1 MKKMVKRINKMSFKN
16 STIFLFEKRLLVQEG
31 LYILSIKI
39 PNKVRHYE
47 YQAFGDEGYQ
57 YMAEVIVGG
66 VYKKDDKKIAQNY
79 IFLTIES
86 IQDIFLQVRIHME
99 DGQILHYHEFVDIG
113 ELYKEI
119 KPPVPPPQN
128 VKMIVT
134 EAIQLEDKKND
145 KEDDEDD
152 KEDDEDD
159 DEDDEEDDD
168 DDEKM

>member
-1 MKKMVKRINKMSFKN
+1 MKKRFDKMSFQQ
-16 STIFLFEKRLLVQEG
+16 STMFVFEKRLVVQDG

-47 YQAFGDEGYQ
+47 YQAFGDEGHQ

-79 IFLTIES
+79 IYITMES
-86 IQDIFLQVRIHME
+86 MQDLFFQVKIHME

-119 KPPVPPPQN
+119 KPIVPPPQN
-128 VKMIVT
+128 VKMTVKEVIKV
-134 EAIQLEDKKND
+134 ESEDV
-145 KEDDEDD
+145 
-152 KEDDEDD
+152 
-159 DEDDEEDDD
+159 EDDEEDEEEEE
-168 DDEKM
+168 DEESENLK

>member
-1 MKKMVKRINKMSFKN
+1 MKKRIDKMSFQQ
-16 STIFLFEKRLLVQEG
+16 STMFVFEKRLMVQDG

-79 IFLTIES
+79 IFLAMES
-86 IQDIFLQVRIHME
+86 MQDLFFQVRIHME
-99 DGQILHYHEFVDIG
+99 DGQILHYHEFIDIG

-119 KPPVPPPQN
+119 KPTIPPPQN
-128 VKMIVT
+128 VKMVVKEVIEV
-134 EAIQLEDKKND
+134 EHKEENED
-145 KEDDEDD
+145 EE
-152 KEDDEDD
+152 
-159 DEDDEEDDD
+159 EDDEEEDV
-168 DDEKM
+168 

>member
-1 MKKMVKRINKMSFKN
+1 MKKRFDKMSFQQ
-16 STIFLFEKRLLVQEG
+16 STMFVFEKRLVVQDG

-47 YQAFGDEGYQ
+47 YQAFGDEGHQ

-79 IFLTIES
+79 IYITMES
-86 IQDIFLQVRIHME
+86 MQDLFFQVKIHME

-119 KPPVPPPQN
+119 KPIVPPPQN
-128 VKMIVT
+128 VKMIVK
-134 EAIQLEDKKND
+134 EVIQVES
-145 KEDDEDD
+145 KEE
-152 KEDDEDD
+152 
-159 DEDDEEDDD
+159 DEEDE
-168 DDEKM
+168 DESEDEEDVVDL